1 MSMDKIPIL
10 LYHDC
15 CLPQDAACGGLNITQ
30 DGFRRQMEYLHH
42 NGYACVSLARLLA
55 EREYV
60 RGEKKADGR
69 PLKPEEVTG
78 DTRKKVVLTFDD
90 GDRSQFDFVLPILKE
105 MGFSATFFV
114 VVNEI
119 GKAGRM
125 DWTMIYELAKC
136 GMDIGSH
143 GMSHAFLT
151 GQSNYAVLNELLVSK
166 QVLEKY
172 TRRRVDFLAI
182 PHGFYNKQV
191 LTIARDV
198 GFRAAC
204 VLDTGYNDFL
214 DDDMFLLRRFP
225 VRKGYGLNTFKSI
238 VGGFPSLRVQAMEKT
253 RSSLRHALGYQV
265 YDRFRRAAFLAGG
278 PGIRRPG
285 EFAGREEKHV

>member
-1 MSMDKIPIL
+1 MNKIPIL

-15 CLPQDAACGGLNITQ
+15 CPSPDAASSGLNVLQ
-30 DGFRRQMEYLHH
+30 DDFRRQMEYLHH

-55 EREYV
+55 EREYI

-90 GDRSQFDFVLPILKE
+90 GDKSHFDFVFPILKE
-105 MGFSATFFV
+105 AGFSATFFI

-119 GKAGRM
+119 GKPGRM
-125 DWTMIYELAKC
+125 DWTMIYELAKG

-151 GQSNYAVLNELLVSK
+151 GQSNYAVLNELILSK

-172 TRRRVDFLAI
+172 TRKRVDFLAI
-182 PHGFYNKQV
+182 PDGFYNKQV

-198 GFRAAC
+198 GFRAVC
-204 VLDTGYNDFL
+204 TLDTGYNDFL
-214 DDDMFLLRRFP
+214 DEHMFLLRRFP
-225 VRKGYGLNTFKSI
+225 VRKGYGLNIFKSI
-238 VGGFPSLRVQAMEKT
+238 VGGFPSLRVQAMERT
-253 RSSLRHALGYQV
+253 RSSLRRALGYQV

-278 PGIRRPG
+278 ARGTR
-285 EFAGREEKHV
+285 

>member
-1 MSMDKIPIL
+1 MDKIPIL

-15 CLPQDAACGGLNITQ
+15 CSAQDGACGGLNIAQ
-30 DGFRRQMEYLHH
+30 DDFRRQMEYLHH

-60 RGEKKADGR
+60 KGEKRTDGR

-90 GDRSQFDFVLPILKE
+90 GYKSQFDFVLPILKE
-105 MGFSATFFV
+105 AGFSATFFV

-125 DWTMIYELAKC
+125 DWTMIYELAKG

-143 GMSHAFLT
+143 GMSHTFLT
-151 GQSNYAVLNELLVSK
+151 GQSNYAVLNELLASK

-172 TRRRVDFLAI
+172 TRRRVDFVAI
-182 PHGFYNKQV
+182 PHGFYNKQI
-191 LTIARDV
+191 LTIAHDV
-198 GFRAAC
+198 GFKAVC
-204 VLDTGYNDFL
+204 VLDTGYNNFF
-214 DDDMFLLRRFP
+214 DDGMFLLRRFP
-225 VRKGYGLNTFKSI
+225 IRKGYGLNMFKSI
-238 VGGFPSLRVQAMEKT
+238 VGGRPSLRLQAAEKT
-253 RSSLRHALGYQV
+253 RSSLRRVLGYQV
-265 YDRFRRAAFLAGG
+265 YDRFRPASS
-278 PGIRRPG
+278 
-285 EFAGREEKHV
+285 AGR

>member
-1 MSMDKIPIL
+1 MNKIPIL

-15 CLPQDAACGGLNITQ
+15 CPSPDAACSGLSVLQ
-30 DGFRRQMEYLHH
+30 DDFRRQMEYLHH

-60 RGEKKADGR
+60 RGEKRADGR
-69 PLKPEEVTG
+69 PPKPEDVTG

-90 GDRSQFDFVLPILKE
+90 GDKSHFDFVFPILKE
-105 MGFSATFFV
+105 AGFSATFFI

-119 GKAGRM
+119 GKPGRM
-125 DWTMIYELAKC
+125 DWTMIYELAKG

-143 GMSHAFLT
+143 GMSHTFLT
-151 GQSNYAVLNELLVSK
+151 GQSNYAVLNELLLSR

-172 TRRRVDFLAI
+172 TRKRVDFLAI
-182 PHGFYNKQV
+182 PNGFYNKQV

-198 GFRAAC
+198 GFRAVC
-204 VLDTGYNDFL
+204 TLDTGYNDFL
-214 DDDMFLLRRFP
+214 DERMFLLRRFP

-238 VGGFPSLRVQAMEKT
+238 VGGFPSLRVQAME
-253 RSSLRHALGYQV
+253 RARFFLRRALGYQV

-278 PGIRRPG
+278 ARGAR
-285 EFAGREEKHV
+285 